1 MEDYSKLFE
10 KLSELGFSRFNSFNS
25 SDGEIEF
32 WTNIELGS
40 PYVASVD
47 YYRDSNNKP
56 YIRLEYTTG
65 CLGSSIRSKPLYGRN
80 KDIDRFMREMRTWNH
95 NVESLNNVKIKE
107 TITNHTNTFVWWT
120 RF

>member
-40 PYVASVD
+40 PYVASVE

-56 YIRLEYTTG
+56 YIRFSYSSN
-65 CLGSSIRSKPLYGRN
+65 CLDSSVKSMPLRGRH
-80 KDIDRFMREMRTWNH
+80 KDIDRFMHEYEQFNDM
-95 NVESLNNVKIKE
+95 VKAIRN
-107 TITNHTNTFVWWT
+107 IGY
-120 RF
+120 

>member
-40 PYVASVD
+40 PYVASVE

-56 YIRLEYTTG
+56 YIRFSYISN
-65 CLGSSIRSKPLYGRN
+65 CLDSSVKSMPLRGRH
-80 KDIDRFMREMRTWNH
+80 KDIDRFMHEYEQFNDM
-95 NVESLNNVKIKE
+95 VKAIRN
-107 TITNHTNTFVWWT
+107 IGY
-120 RF
+120 

>member
-32 WTNIELGS
+32 WTNIKLGS

-56 YIRLEYTTG
+56 YIRFSYISN
-65 CLGSSIRSKPLYGRN
+65 CLGSTVKSMPLRGRN
-80 KDIDRFMREMRTWNH
+80 KDIDRFMREYEQFNDM
-95 NVESLNNVKIKE
+95 
-107 TITNHTNTFVWWT
+107 ITAIRNIGY
-120 RF
+120 

>member
-1 MEDYSKLFE
+1 MEDYSKLFK

-65 CLGSSIRSKPLYGRN
+65 CLGSSMRSKPLYGRH
-80 KDIDRFMREMRTWNH
+80 KDIDRFMREYEQFNDM
-95 NVESLNNVKIKE
+95 VKAIRN
-107 TITNHTNTFVWWT
+107 IGY
-120 RF
+120 

>member
-1 MEDYSKLFE
+1 MEDYSKLFD

-47 YYRDSNNKP
+47 YYRDSNNEL
-56 YIRLEYTTG
+56 YIRFSYISK
-65 CLGSSIRSKPLYGRN
+65 CLGSTVKSIPLHGRH
-80 KDIDRFMREMRTWNH
+80 KDIDRFMREYKQFNDM
-95 NVESLNNVKIKE
+95 VKAIRD
-107 TITNHTNTFVWWT
+107 IGY
-120 RF
+120 

>member
-40 PYVASVD
+40 PYVASIEF
-47 YYRDSNNKP
+47 YRDSDNSL
-56 YIRLEYTTG
+56 YIRFSYISK
-65 CLGSSIRSKPLYGRN
+65 CLGSTVKSKPLYSRH
-80 KDIDRFMREMRTWNH
+80 KDIDRFMREYEQFNDM
-95 NVESLNNVKIKE
+95 VKAIRN
-107 TITNHTNTFVWWT
+107 IGY
-120 RF
+120 